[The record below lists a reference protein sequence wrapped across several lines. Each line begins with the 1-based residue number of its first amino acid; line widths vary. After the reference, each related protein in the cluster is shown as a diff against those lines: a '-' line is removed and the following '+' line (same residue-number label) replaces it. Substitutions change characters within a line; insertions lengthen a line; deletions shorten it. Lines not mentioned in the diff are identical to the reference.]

1 MYLAI
6 FIAFI
11 QIFFNDSS
19 NITVEYCCYSMP
31 CKNWS
36 ACLKTVREK
45 CNWECSMSLY
55 FFYLRCLFWR
65 YRMHQLT
72 VVRKTRSTPEQKH
85 SHQFWKF
92 WTTRMHMKILTSIF
106 QSVPLKAE
114 VLSAETETSQLSQT
128 QGLCV
133 RRPLLLLIVPIS
145 LQISGNFSSKKVYE
159 KHKQQ
164 ITVWEGNDSFPFL
177 LFCIKI
183 LQLTLR

>member
-92 WTTRMHMKILTSIF
+92 WTTRMHMKILTSILPKCP
-106 QSVPLKAE
+106 SKGRSPVCRDRDITAVTNTGPLCE
-114 VLSAETETSQLSQT
+114 ETSAAT
-128 QGLCV
+128 
-133 RRPLLLLIVPIS
+133 
-145 LQISGNFSSKKVYE
+145 
-159 KHKQQ
+159 
-164 ITVWEGNDSFPFL
+164 DSPHQSADF
-177 LFCIKI
+177 
-183 LQLTLR
+183 R